1 MKREIVCKGFGE
13 LQQSSLTNDSA
24 RNVFQ
29 FGNDHQTVTVRPP
42 SKSDF
47 WRKTYYTP
55 VLVKDDAPF
64 LYHSLQNNQDYTI
77 ETHFTLK
84 AASQFDQAGVL
95 IRASAQHWVKAGIE
109 VVDNIPRLSCVVT
122 NGYSD
127 WSTQLWAGGNLL
139 AGNSAGKSGGVAQP
153 NVLAVPECRIRVHC
167 LKSDSI
173 VVEAW
178 IGEKWE
184 FVRIAHLSVNAQTSP
199 DPLEHVNG
207 PQQSP
212 QPVAPY
218 YWAGIFAACPHVQV
232 ACEAMFTF
240 LEITKGSQFDHSAE
254 QNKF

>member
-1 MKREIVCKGFGE
+1 MASEIVCKGFGE
-13 LQQSSLTNDSA
+13 LQQSSLMNDSA
-24 RNVFQ
+24 MNVFQ
-29 FGNDHQTVTVRPP
+29 FGDDHQTVTVRPP

-127 WSTQLWAGGNLL
+127 WSTQPWATGSENFL
-139 AGNSAGKSGGVAQP
+139 AGDSDGDTGDEAQP
-153 NVLAVPECRIRVHC
+153 NVLVVPECRIRVHC
-167 LKSDSI
+167 LKSDSV

-178 IGEKWE
+178 IGGKWE
-184 FVRIAHLSVNAQTSP
+184 FVRIAHLSVNARTSP
-199 DPLEHVNG
+199 DPMEHAKE
-207 PQQSP
+207 PEQRP
-212 QPVAPY
+212 QPVAPS
-218 YWAGIFAACPHVQV
+218 YWAGVFAACPHVQV
-232 ACEAMFTF
+232 ACEAKFTF
-240 LEITKGSQFDHSAE
+240 FEITKGSQFDHSADC
-254 QNKF
+254 